1 MVDNPA
7 YDDTKDTW
15 VAVASRT
22 KANLR
27 GAKTRNGSHYK
38 LVEVIQP
45 KNPRGRSD
53 EFLAT
58 YMNYYV
64 CNGAVIAP
72 QFGDPPANAA
82 ARNVL
87 AALFPGREIV
97 MVNIDPIAAG
107 GGGIHCATQQQ
118 PQSGRRDG

>member
-1 MVDNPA
+1 M
-7 YDDTKDTW
+7 
-15 VAVASRT
+15 
-22 KANLR
+22 
-27 GAKTRNGSHYK
+27 
-38 LVEVIQP
+38 EVVQP
-45 KNPRGRSD
+45 KNPRGRGA

-64 CNGAVIAP
+64 CNGAVVAP
-72 QFGDPPANAA
+72 QFGDPPADAA
-82 ARNVL
+82 ARHVL
-87 AALFPGREIV
+87 ASLFPGREIV